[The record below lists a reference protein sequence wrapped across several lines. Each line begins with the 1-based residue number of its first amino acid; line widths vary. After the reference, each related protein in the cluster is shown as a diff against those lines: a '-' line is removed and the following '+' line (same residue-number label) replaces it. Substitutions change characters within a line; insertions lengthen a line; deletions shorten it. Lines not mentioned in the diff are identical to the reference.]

1 MHLES
6 RIVNYHRL
14 DVPASPSLT
23 PFSPRKEK
31 GSRML
36 PPANAAARV
45 NTRAEKRN
53 RNNARQAATNRKHLA
68 EIRHALCREDKKEKA
83 DPSAGSEAGAA
94 LQIDGARNDL
104 IDKQREH
111 ERKAAVAKQAIL
123 DRRARRN
130 RTAIHGHLA
139 PMP

>member
-1 MHLES
+1 
-6 RIVNYHRL
+6 
-14 DVPASPSLT
+14 
-23 PFSPRKEK
+23 
-31 GSRML
+31 ML
-36 PPANAAARV
+36 PPAKAAARV

-53 RNNARQAATNRKHLA
+53 RNNARQAATSRKHLA

-104 IDKQREH
+104 IAKQREH
-111 ERKAAVAKQAIL
+111 ERKTAMAKQAIL

-130 RTAIHGHLA
+130 RTAIQGHLA

>member
-1 MHLES
+1 MP
-6 RIVNYHRL
+6 V
-14 DVPASPSLT
+14 SPSPT
-23 PFSPRKEK
+23 PSPPCKEK
-31 GSRML
+31 SSRML
-36 PPANAAARV
+36 PPAKAAARV
-45 NTRAEKRN
+45 NTRAEERN
-53 RNNARQAATNRKHLA
+53 RTNARQAATNRKHLI

-104 IDKQREH
+104 INKQREH
-111 ERKAAVAKQAIL
+111 ERKTAVAKQAIL

-130 RTAIHGHLA
+130 RAAIHGHLA